1 MNTRRK
7 DFDGPFHDRPFLKR
21 NQYWSREFVV
31 SYLGKIDWLFRGY
44 IYIIA
49 QRSKDREN
57 LRKWIIFFSSTKTI
71 ASRNRNFWSLK
82 FRNDRIHDK
91 KFFFVYYCS
100 KIKGSKEFKGK
111 KVNNFFS
118 SPKTIASR
126 NRRVK
131 FRNDRTHDEKFFFV
145 YYCDYIIAQRSKD
158 RENLRGRKWIIFSSP
173 KTIASRNRNFWS
185 LKSRND
191 RTHDE
196 KFFFD
201 TYLLICFRPIIRADV

>member
-7 DFDGPFHDRPFLKR
+7 DFDGPFQNDRPFLKR

-82 FRNDRIHDK
+82 FRNDR
-91 KFFFVYYCS
+91 
-100 KIKGSKEFKGK
+100 
-111 KVNNFFS
+111 
-118 SPKTIASR
+118 
-126 NRRVK
+126 
-131 FRNDRTHDEKFFFV
+131 
-145 YYCDYIIAQRSKD
+145 
-158 RENLRGRKWIIFSSP
+158 
-173 KTIASRNRNFWS
+173 
-185 LKSRND
+185 
-191 RTHDE
+191 THDE

-201 TYLLICFRPIIRADV
+201 TYLLIYFRPIIWADVFFLIPKQYFVSLLCTPSRKSRDI